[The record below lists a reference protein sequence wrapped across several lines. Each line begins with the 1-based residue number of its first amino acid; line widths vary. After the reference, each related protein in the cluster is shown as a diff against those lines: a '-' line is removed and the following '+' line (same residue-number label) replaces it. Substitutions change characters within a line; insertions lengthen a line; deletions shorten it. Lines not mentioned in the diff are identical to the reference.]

1 MTNDDWERVRD
12 EAYRRADEWI
22 EAERDFEDAKAS
34 GNWDEITAADET
46 VYETAMAVAEPVLGE
61 VLRRRMWREIEPC
74 DDLSRDENG
83 STRLEMHRKFL
94 IDTVDLGLR
103 EVTDPYIH
111 AAWRMLEK
119 LWDSR

>member
-1 MTNDDWERVRD
+1 
-12 EAYRRADEWI
+12 
-22 EAERDFEDAKAS
+22 
-34 GNWDEITAADET
+34 
-46 VYETAMAVAEPVLGE
+46 MAVAEPVLGD

-94 IDTVDLGLR
+94 IDTVPLGLP
-103 EVTDPYIH
+103 EVTDPYVH